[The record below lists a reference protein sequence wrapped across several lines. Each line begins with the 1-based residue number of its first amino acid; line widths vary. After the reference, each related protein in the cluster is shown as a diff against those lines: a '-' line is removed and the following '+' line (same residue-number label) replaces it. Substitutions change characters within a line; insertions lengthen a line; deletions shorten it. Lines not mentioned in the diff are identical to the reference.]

1 MPLDGEQSLKRPA
14 EDNQDD
20 TRSFKLRKKTLAT
33 GLGEIY
39 DPGVIT
45 LKPKKK
51 ELKEEEETKSS
62 IDVPDVSRAY
72 EKPKWI
78 PLQLKP
84 PSQANNVHTVPS
96 IATPP
101 ETPETPLS
109 VKLEDGGNES
119 LPLEGNKAEVPSID
133 EVPIKLETEEAKP
146 SLLVSAE
153 AEPGPSLF
161 RKRKV
166 AAGSGSRGKR

>member
-1 MPLDGEQSLKRPA
+1 MPLDGEQILKRPA

-51 ELKEEEETKSS
+51 EVKEEEETKSS
-62 IDVPDVSRAY
+62 VDVPDVSRAG

-84 PSQANNVHTVPS
+84 PSQANNVRTVPS
-96 IATPP
+96 IVTPSETL
-101 ETPETPLS
+101 ETPENPLS

-119 LPLEGNKAEVPSID
+119 LGNKGEVPSID
-133 EVPIKLETEEAKP
+133 EVPLKLETE
-146 SLLVSAE
+146 E

-166 AAGSGSRGKR
+166 AAGNGSRGKR